1 MEIKVT
7 MYPTKHIFYYLL
19 LYTVSSKN
27 NKKQQTEYVNY
38 NYSQAFVYSSLLKSP
53 SIACSFSLDLFQSVD
68 VRLSRLPRDSR
79 SSENKLNSW
88 TPFLCWLQGY
98 KKFIFRLL
106 HQLTT
111 TRKNM
116 YAVLD
121 HGSSSKYKISL
132 FRRPNSFGSCVTYL
146 SCEVFC
152 TEFDFSL
159 ASPAVGMVLA
169 SHDFLHKQETEELTT
184 SRWRNRRKN
193 RLFTPGTRL
202 KRLVQHVY
210 FRSDPCVF
218 GQRIRDRL
226 FLANQNLRKI
236 QNQNVPD

>member
-7 MYPTKHIFYYLL
+7 IYPTKHIFYYLL

-98 KKFIFRLL
+98 NKFIFRF
-106 HQLTT
+106 
-111 TRKNM
+111 N
-116 YAVLD
+116 
-121 HGSSSKYKISL
+121 
-132 FRRPNSFGSCVTYL
+132 
-146 SCEVFC
+146 
-152 TEFDFSL
+152 
-159 ASPAVGMVLA
+159 
-169 SHDFLHKQETEELTT
+169 TT
-184 SRWRNRRKN
+184 SADYNSQKY
-193 RLFTPGTRL
+193 
-202 KRLVQHVY
+202 V
-210 FRSDPCVF
+210 RSAWP
-218 GQRIRDRL
+218 RIVVE
-226 FLANQNLRKI
+226 I
-236 QNQNVPD
+236 

>member
-1 MEIKVT
+1 
-7 MYPTKHIFYYLL
+7 
-19 LYTVSSKN
+19 
-27 NKKQQTEYVNY
+27 
-38 NYSQAFVYSSLLKSP
+38 
-53 SIACSFSLDLFQSVD
+53 
-68 VRLSRLPRDSR
+68 
-79 SSENKLNSW
+79 
-88 TPFLCWLQGY
+88 
-98 KKFIFRLL
+98 
-106 HQLTT
+106 
-111 TRKNM
+111 M

-236 QNQNVPD
+236 QNQNVPDWKASVPSSAWQKDVSHQVPCYFPTFLMFCRAKGRLAKTLLWVSRFHDRPTSRSRELATDFSRFLEK